1 MSFDTTVRTVMK
13 WTDDVSGQTE
23 ELAIEYTLSSV
34 AFSKKRIG
42 QSDNSGWDTLYDA
55 STENTDPGDA
65 PFGFAIKVTS
75 AAAAVLK
82 ITDDQGTPVITY
94 VNIPAGGGHIIGFD
108 VQGSTATAR
117 IEQIDIQAKTATDCK
132 YEWVVQHD

>member
-1 MSFDTTVRTVMK
+1 MAFNTTVRSVMK

-34 AFSKKRIG
+34 ILSKKRIG
-42 QSDNSGWDTLYDA
+42 TSDNSGWDTLYDA
-55 STENTDPGDA
+55 SVENMDPGDA

-82 ITDDQGTPVITY
+82 ITDDAAAVTY
-94 VNIPAGGGHIIGFD
+94 VNIAAGQGYMIGGD
-108 VQGSTATAR
+108 VHGSTATAR

-132 YEWVVQHD
+132 YEWIVQHD